1 MPRMPS
7 NFAKRNAR
15 PGSRV
20 ASANVWPSIDR
31 PAHPSVSSERK
42 PLSDPLPYWMAKSVP
57 SGTNVVERA
66 PSNLECKSHG
76 IWRKLHLLLGIHRLL
91 LPVSNTTWKDC
102 GGVPR
107 VMAPKYCASM

>member
-1 MPRMPS
+1 MPGCR
-7 NFAKRNAR
+7 
-15 PGSRV
+15 RV
-20 ASANVWPSIDR
+20 AKEKREPGLARRLGERLASIER

-42 PLSDPLPYWMAKSVP
+42 PLSEPLPYWMAKSVP